1 MSRYNRSVKAIS
13 AEFVGVAS
21 IPQYLADKITK
32 DRPLTTA
39 EDAEIAKAIVDATNI
54 LRERHKAHPR
64 SHSTTQ
70 AESLVREP
78 RHRMST
84 SVRHNGLV
92 IN

>member
-1 MSRYNRSVKAIS
+1 MSRYNRSIKAIS

-21 IPQYLADKITK
+21 ISEDLADKITK
-32 DRPLTTA
+32 DRPLSAT

-54 LRERHKAHPR
+54 FQERHKAHPR

-84 SVRHNGLV
+84 SVRHNRLV